1 MFLKLSLSP
10 IFMLQF
16 DLGMIRKDTIQN
28 FGVMTLTM
36 YYKYYFVFEY
46 FGEINSKK
54 LNINRYNYSLK
65 IISFVIKA
73 FVQHTIKRVNKSRK
87 MNLGLATVVLP
98 GPFTFLLNCFTVSI
112 SLLRKIIH
120 TIGLLY

>member
-1 MFLKLSLSP
+1 
-10 IFMLQF
+10 MLQF